1 MKTSNAARMR
11 SQLGSALVE
20 FSVSVFLLL
29 LMMLGVVEL
38 QRMLFVYNTIADSAR
53 AGARY
58 AIVHGLDASPAA
70 GPTNTTPVSTVVTTF
85 ASASLLDTSKLSIT
99 VTYPN
104 YDAVTNPVA
113 NKPGDPVKVVV
124 QYPYDPFVGWFT
136 PILSVTLKTTSRGII
151 CY

>member
-1 MKTSNAARMR
+1 MKVASHQIR
-11 SQLGSALVE
+11 SRRGSALVE
-20 FSVSVFLLL
+20 FSVSAFLL
-29 LMMLGVVEL
+29 LMMMFSVVEL
-38 QRMLFVYNTIADSAR
+38 QRMLFVYNTVADSAR

-85 ASASLLDTSKLSIT
+85 ASASLLDTSRLSIT

-104 YDAVTNPVA
+104 YDATTNPVA

-124 QYPYDPFVGWFT
+124 QYPYDPFVGWFA
-136 PILSVTLKTTSRGII
+136 PMLSVTLKTTSRGII
-151 CY
+151 VY